1 MKRAVLAVC
10 FFLFG
15 CSVELKGKGEEP
27 MPDPINFDLEAQSLG
42 LPPRQVLV
50 GTNYA
55 IRVGEKPNDYRV
67 ELRTPTDMN
76 LERMDLTQDS
86 VGIVIPHSVDQNVL
100 PGHVYEYR
108 SLSGAEKPI
117 DFKVAIP
124 TDWVIDQ
131 AFDIPAGTKSIRFRR
146 VFISSQ
152 GLLRMGDAHLR
163 IECEEFY
170 AERGARILTYD
181 RAAVPDTRGRAG
193 GQLEIQ
199 AHVMKGDLFIGM
211 NGEEGGPGS
220 DGRPFEKPATDN
232 LRMNNGPA
240 GWPGRPG
247 NPGQDGGDSG
257 ALLVTVAD
265 SREFRLATEQRAGR
279 GGLPGVGGPGQLGG
293 YGANGLR
300 GTQGPTGVNS
310 TQIGREGKLIGR
322 ICLKTPDRMACSP
335 R

>member
-1 MKRAVLAVC
+1 MKSAIFAVC

-15 CSVELKGKGEEP
+15 CSMELKGKDEVP
-27 MPDPINFDLEAQSLG
+27 TPDPVNFDLEAQSLG
-42 LPPRQVLV
+42 LSPRQTLGGVS
-50 GTNYA
+50 YA

-67 ELRTPTDMN
+67 ELRTPTDSN
-76 LERMDLTQDS
+76 LERIDLTQNS
-86 VGIVIPHSVDQNVL
+86 VGIVTATLDQNVV

-108 SLSGAEKPI
+108 SLPSAEKSV
-117 DFKVAIP
+117 DFKVAVPI
-124 TDWVIDQ
+124 DWVIDQ

-146 VFISSQ
+146 VFISSH
-152 GLLRMGDAHLR
+152 GLLRIGDAHLR
-163 IECEEFY
+163 IECEELY

-199 AHVMKGDLFIGM
+199 VHVMKGDLFIGM
-211 NGEEGGPGS
+211 NGEDGGPGR
-220 DGRPFEKPATDN
+220 DGKPFESPATDN
-232 LRMNNGPA
+232 FRMNNGPA

-257 ALLVTVAD
+257 TLLVTVAD
-265 SREFRLATEQRAGR
+265 SREFHLATEQRAGR

-300 GTQGPTGVNS
+300 GKQGPTGVNS

-322 ICLKTPDRMACSP
+322 ICIKTSTGMSCSP
-335 R
+335 N